1 MHMNERTPRQKMPE
15 QKPEVRRT
23 NFNEVSLGFTPE
35 MAKIEASRCLQCK
48 KPQCVEG
55 CPVNVNIPGF
65 IAQVVEGKFVEA
77 IKVIKGSNSLPA
89 VCGRVCPQESQCEA
103 RCILGKKFEPVAIG
117 KLEGFVADYEREK
130 EHLPAHIPAAKKNK
144 KIAVIGSGP
153 AGLTVAGECAKAG
166 YSVTVYE
173 ALHTPGGVL
182 VYGIPEFRLPKKIVS
197 YEINALAAMG
207 VEFVNN
213 RVVGL
218 SETLADIMSRFDAAF
233 VATGAGLP
241 SFLNIPGENLQG
253 VYSANEYLTRV
264 NLMKAYKFPE
274 YDTPVIRGKSMAVFG
289 GGNVAMDSARTA
301 VRLGC
306 NDVHLVYRRSKEE
319 MPARAEEVHHA
330 EEEGVIFDLLANPVR
345 LIGDEN
351 GRLCGVECIRME
363 LGEPDE
369 SGRRKP
375 VEKKGSEFIIKID
388 AAIIA
393 VGNGSNPILQK
404 TAPDLKCNKW
414 GNIIADEE
422 TMKTS
427 VKGVFAGGDIVT
439 GAATV
444 IQAMGAGRKAAK
456 GIMEFLESGNW

>member
-1 MHMNERTPRQKMPE
+1 MNERTPRQKMPE
-15 QKPEVRRT
+15 QKPEVRRN
-23 NFNEVSLGFTPE
+23 NFNEVPLGFTPE
-35 MAKIEASRCLQCK
+35 MAKVEASRCLQCK

-65 IAQVVEGKFVEA
+65 IAQVAEGKFVEA
-77 IKVIKGSNSLPA
+77 IKVIKESNSLPA
-89 VCGRVCPQESQCEA
+89 VCGRVCPQESQCEQK
-103 RCILGKKFEPVAIG
+103 CILGKKFEPVAIG
-117 KLEGFVADYEREK
+117 KLEGFVADWEREK
-130 EHLPAHIPAAKKNK
+130 EHLPASAPVAKKNK

-166 YSVTVYE
+166 YTVTVYE

-197 YEINALAAMG
+197 YEIDALAAMG

-218 SETLADIMSRFDAAF
+218 SETLVDIMGRFDAAF

-274 YDTPVIRGKSMAVFG
+274 YDTPVIRGESMAVFG

-306 NDVHLVYRRSKEE
+306 QDVHLVYRRSKEE

-351 GRLCGVECIRME
+351 GRLTAVECIRME

-375 VEKKGSEFIIKID
+375 VEKKGSEFVIKID

-414 GNIIADEE
+414 GNIIADDE

-444 IQAMGAGRKAAK
+444 IQAMGAGRKAAR
-456 GIMEFLESGNW
+456 GIMDYLSSGNW

>member
-1 MHMNERTPRQKMPE
+1 MNERTPRQKMPE
-15 QKPEVRRT
+15 QKPEIRRT
-23 NFNEVSLGFTPE
+23 NFNEVPLGFTPE

-65 IAQVVEGKFVEA
+65 IVHVAADNFLEA
-77 IKVIKGSNSLPA
+77 IKVIKESNSLPA

-103 RCILGKKFEPVAIG
+103 KCILGKKFEPVAIG

-130 EHLPAHIPAAKKNK
+130 EHLPAPVPAAAKNK

-197 YEINALAAMG
+197 YEIDALAAMG
-207 VEFVNN
+207 VEFINN

-218 SETLADIMSRFDAAF
+218 SETLADVMERFDAAF

-274 YDTPVIRGKSMAVFG
+274 YDTPVIRGVSMAVFG

-301 VRLGC
+301 VRLGSKE
-306 NDVHLVYRRSKEE
+306 VHLVYRRSKEE

-351 GRLCGVECIRME
+351 GRLTGVECIRME

-414 GNIIADEE
+414 GNIIADES

-456 GIMEFLESGNW
+456 GIMDYLETGNW